1 MHGKNCI
8 YLADTHEIT
17 DRRMFEELFRLIPPE
32 RQEKVSRFLRDED
45 KYLSLCAG
53 LLLEEGIRQ
62 LGLSAEPTLAV
73 TDKGKPYFYD
83 LPGVFFNLSHS
94 GHFAVCVFSDRQVG
108 VDMEC
113 IRCFDDRLAEFVFHG
128 DEIGRVREEAGD
140 TACDA
145 LYTRLWTMKES
156 IMKYYGEGLAL
167 EPKDIHIGR
176 GGQIIGV
183 KGHPDA
189 RHLHI
194 SGISTAETE
203 LSVCSEYEVFPGEQK
218 KVCLRGLLSGK
229 KRG

>member
-94 GHFAVCVFSDRQVG
+94 GHFAVC
-108 VDMEC
+108 
-113 IRCFDDRLAEFVFHG
+113 
-128 DEIGRVREEAGD
+128 GRVREEAGD